1 MMKFT
6 IYIFIL
12 FVSFNLN
19 AQDKKSKSPSV
30 AMSLSVIPGLGQ
42 VYNEDYWKAPI
53 LLGSAGTFLGI
64 ALYYNNL
71 FHETQLLIDQNNENS
86 SYTNQLKLRR
96 EFYRD
101 NRDQF
106 YLYLSAI
113 YVITILDAYTGA
125 YLYNFDIN
133 DDTSLNFGVTNNKV
147 GVNLILRVK

>member
-1 MMKFT
+1 MIKLILYFL
-6 IYIFIL
+6 IL
-12 FVSFNLN
+12 FLCINLK
-19 AQDKKSKSPSV
+19 AQDMKSKSPTI
-30 AMSLSVIPGLGQ
+30 AMSLSVIPGMGQ
-42 VYNEDYWKAPI
+42 VYNEDYWKAPV

-71 FHETQLLIDQNNENS
+71 FNETQLLIDQNIDNS
-86 SYTNQLKLRR
+86 SYTSQLKLRR

-113 YVITILDAYTGA
+113 YVISILDAYTGS

-133 DDTSLNFGVTNNKV
+133 DDTSLNFGVSNNKI
-147 GVNLILRVK
+147 GMNLIFKLN